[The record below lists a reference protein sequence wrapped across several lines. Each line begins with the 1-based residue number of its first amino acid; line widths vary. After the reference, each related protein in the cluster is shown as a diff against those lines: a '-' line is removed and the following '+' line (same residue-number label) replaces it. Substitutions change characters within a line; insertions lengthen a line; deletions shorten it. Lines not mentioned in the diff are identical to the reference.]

1 MPPITPTLQVNPTTM
16 VNNWSAGLQNPTNQ
30 QKLINK
36 YNNPKVAFN
45 ANPAQ
50 AQASWQ
56 AGVTRAIAA
65 NKYANG
71 MAAADLNQAS
81 ANMTQYG
88 GANWSNAGTTKKYKY
103 AAVAP
108 ALANAINSVMATVAA
123 MPKGRGANNQARMN
137 AWFTGMSAY
146 YGKIKS

>member
-1 MPPITPTLQVNPTTM
+1 MPITPTLQVNSANM
-16 VNNWSAGLQNPTNQ
+16 VKNWSGGLQNPTNQ
-30 QKLINK
+30 QKLIYK

-45 ANPAQ
+45 ANPQQSQQ
-50 AQASWQ
+50 AWQ

-81 ANMTQYG
+81 TNMTNYG
-88 GANWSNAGTTKKYKY
+88 GANWSNAGTTKAYKY

-108 ALANAINSVMATVAA
+108 ALASAINNVMATVAA

>member
-1 MPPITPTLQVNPTTM
+1 MPPITPTLQVNSANM
-16 VNNWSAGLQNPTNQ
+16 VKNWTGGLQNPINQ
-30 QKLINK
+30 QKLIYK

-50 AQASWQ
+50 SQQAWQ

-71 MAAADLNQAS
+71 MASADLNQAS
-81 ANMTQYG
+81 ANMTAYG
-88 GANWSNAGTTKKYKY
+88 GSNWSNAGTTKAYKY
-103 AAVAP
+103 SAVAP
-108 ALANAINSVMATVAA
+108 ALASAINNVMATVAS

>member
-1 MPPITPTLQVNPTTM
+1 MPITPTLTVSPTVM
-16 VNNWSAGLQNPTNQ
+16 ADNWSAGLQSPTNQ
-30 QKLINK
+30 AKLIYK

-50 AQASWQ
+50 SQTAWQ
-56 AGVTRAIAA
+56 AGVTRAISA

-71 MAAADLNQAS
+71 MAAANLNQAS

-88 GANWSNAGTTKKYKY
+88 GANWSAAGTSKKYKY
-103 AAVAP
+103 AAVST
-108 ALANAINSVMATVAA
+108 ALASAINNVMATVHK

-146 YGKIKS
+146 YGKIKA